1 MPRRADDFRGLTQ
14 PNRMRL
20 LRALQR
26 EAGRTAQDLAA
37 ECDLPVNTVRDHLA
51 VMEDEGL
58 IVRETVRTGTRGR
71 PPVVFHPVRSSGAS
85 ATADRRVDDARRR
98 GGLYRAMTPSENDDL
113 DPATQAQLD
122 VLYEHLDDAG
132 LDPAFDERTL
142 TVDLAPCNYHG
153 LIDQDQPM
161 VCAVH
166 ARLVGDVLQQ
176 AGGPLEMK
184 RLLPFV
190 TEHSCRLM
198 LTRRTPPPSDG
209 SPGETPGEPGTGE

>member
-1 MPRRADDFRGLTQ
+1 
-14 PNRMRL
+14 MRL

-26 EAGRTAQDLAA
+26 EPGRTAQALAT
-37 ECDLPVNTVRDHLA
+37 ECVLPVNTVRDHLA
-51 VMEDEGL
+51 VMEAEGL
-58 IVRETVRTGTRGR
+58 IVRESVRAGTRGR
-71 PPVVFHPVRSSGAS
+71 PPVVFHPVRAAGTS
-85 ATADRRVDDARRR
+85 AAADRRVDGARRR
-98 GGLYRAMTPSENDDL
+98 GDLYRAVTSDDDEDDL
-113 DPATQAQLD
+113 DAQSRAQLD

-132 LDPAFDERTL
+132 LDPALDERTL

-153 LIDQDQPM
+153 LIDQDQSM

-198 LTRRTPPPSDG
+198 LTRRRPGTVGPTV
-209 SPGETPGEPGTGE
+209 GETGGPADGNGNGDADTV